1 MNSVLHF
8 TFTCFGCMF
17 YHQSMIKKFLD
28 FIGSYSMIFKL
39 DFSNISY
46 SRKHLC
52 IHYDLLLQCCT
63 QHCPLFVY
71 FCLHFFGLYSFCVL
85 NSTCDFAS
93 VIDWILIHSVFFF
106 FVFIQVFNKVV
117 SFHNEAH
124 NFLYKKSYAPIF
136 EHWQ

>member
-8 TFTCFGCMF
+8 TFTSFGCMF

-28 FIGSYSMIFKL
+28 FIGSYSMIFTL

-46 SRKHLC
+46 STKHLC

-63 QHCPLFVY
+63 QHYPLFVY
-71 FCLHFFGLYSFCVL
+71 FCLHSFGLYSFCVL
-85 NSTCDFAS
+85 NSTYDFSLCDRLNSNRQCFC
-93 VIDWILIHSVFFF
+93 

-117 SFHNEAH
+117 SFHNKAH
-124 NFLYKKSYAPIF
+124 NFLYKKSSAPIF